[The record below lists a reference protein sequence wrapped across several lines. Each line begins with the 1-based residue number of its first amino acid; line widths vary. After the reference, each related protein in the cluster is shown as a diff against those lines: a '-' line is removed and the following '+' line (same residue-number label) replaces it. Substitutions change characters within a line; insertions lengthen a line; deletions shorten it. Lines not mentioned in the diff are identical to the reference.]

1 MHRHH
6 KVSLLLVGNQHR
18 GLGMPGNDSNLL
30 IVFYVQ
36 IMPDD
41 FVMQLHRF

>member
-1 MHRHH
+1 MNPVDRP
-6 KVSLLLVGNQHR
+6 LLDI
-18 GLGMPGNDSNLL
+18 GLTRLEFLGNDSNLL